1 MKAVIFDLDGTL
13 VASAP
18 GIRRAT
24 DDVLLHF
31 GRRALCDGE
40 VEAFVGDGVEAL
52 LQRSFSATGDVP
64 AVLPVDQ
71 WCAAYARHA
80 IPETFPFPGIVEM
93 LDHLHAQG
101 FVLGLCTN
109 KPQAET
115 EALLA
120 ALNLHSFVSVIG
132 GDVLPVRKP
141 DPSHVHAVREAMGV
155 DTAWFV
161 GDSPVDAEASA
172 RAGLPFVLV
181 DWGYSRV
188 PRASLPCFARV
199 ATVEALLQVL
209 LTGETGTKSE

>member
-24 DDVLLHF
+24 DDVLARY
-31 GRRALCDGE
+31 GRRPLRDGE

-52 LQRSFSATGDVP
+52 LRRSFSATGGDVSP
-64 AVLPVDQ
+64 LPVDA
-71 WCAAYARHA
+71 WCAAYAERA

-120 ALNLHSFVSVIG
+120 ALNLHSFVSVVG
-132 GDVLPVRKP
+132 GDALPMRKP
-141 DPSHVHAVREAMGV
+141 DPLHVHAVREAMGV
-155 DTAWFV
+155 ETAWFV
-161 GDSPVDAEASA
+161 GDSPVDAEAAA

-181 DWGYSRV
+181 DWGYCRV
-188 PRASLPCFARV
+188 PRARLPCAARV
-199 ATVEALLQVL
+199 STVEELQQVL
-209 LTGETGTKSE
+209 LTGEPEPESV